1 MDEVLPLPLKRV
13 KTGRPRKHYN
23 EAVDKKKKLHELDDM
38 IVDFAGSP
46 TSSDSMVYDYWC
58 AMTLSVCLTTL
69 SSQQA
74 IMAFIG
80 TSSDGGETPPD
91 QEPPGQPARGQC
103 SQSHCHNGC
112 GQISARGDWHAW

>member
-58 AMTLSVCLTTL
+58 AMNLSVC
-69 SSQQA
+69 
-74 IMAFIG
+74 
-80 TSSDGGETPPD
+80 
-91 QEPPGQPARGQC
+91 
-103 SQSHCHNGC
+103 
-112 GQISARGDWHAW
+112 